1 MSSLPSAESAKAML
15 AVGQTVLQTQ
25 PFSRFLG
32 ARLSAFDGKDVDLT
46 IPLRP
51 EFLQQHG
58 FAHGGL
64 LAYAADNALTF
75 AGGIA
80 LGAAVLTSEFKINYL
95 RPAKGDA
102 IVARAS
108 VTHAGKRQAV
118 CRADI
123 LAQTGTELTLVA
135 IAQGT
140 IVRIE
145 STASREAATSG
156 DDSVSG

>member
-58 FAHGGL
+58 FAHGWL
-64 LAYAADNALTF
+64 PDEAADRQEVNVP
-75 AGGIA
+75 
-80 LGAAVLTSEFKINYL
+80 AVLRK
-95 RPAKGDA
+95 
-102 IVARAS
+102 
-108 VTHAGKRQAV
+108 AV
-118 CRADI
+118 
-123 LAQTGTELTLVA
+123 
-135 IAQGT
+135 
-140 IVRIE
+140 
-145 STASREAATSG
+145 SRWYS
-156 DDSVSG
+156 SN